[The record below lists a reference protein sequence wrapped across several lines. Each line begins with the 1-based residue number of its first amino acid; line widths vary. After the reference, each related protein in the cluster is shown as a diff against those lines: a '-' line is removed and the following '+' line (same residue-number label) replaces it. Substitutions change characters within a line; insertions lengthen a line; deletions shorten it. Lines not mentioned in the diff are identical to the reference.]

1 MTNLAATVALGAAAT
16 PIQTSFTKSRLGK
29 DTKAIANGDATLN
42 DVKSR
47 EMAKFKNTLKYSAKK
62 GGLAVAAGATGAAL
76 GARIAG
82 VDIVS
87 KLPKFAQQG
96 IKTVMSNE
104 GVQKFVKA
112 FSKASVE
119 VFENISTV
127 AKKHPAAFV
136 ATSIIVSG
144 LQLASYKF
152 FHDHGK
158 EQGKIEQKFDD
169 TVKINQ
175 QLKKENPLNA

>member
-1 MTNLAATVALGAAAT
+1 MTNFATTVALGAAAT

-47 EMAKFKNTLKYSAKK
+47 EMAKFKNTIKTFAKN
-62 GGLAVAAGATGAAL
+62 GALNTAAFATGVGL
-76 GARIAG
+76 SARVAG

-96 IKTVMSNE
+96 IKTVMNNE
-104 GVQKFVKA
+104 GVQKFVKL
-112 FSKASVE
+112 FSKASVDVLE
-119 VFENISTV
+119 AISTA
-127 AKKHPAAFV
+127 AKKHPAAFA
-136 ATSIIVSG
+136 ATTIIAAG
-144 LQLASYKF
+144 LQLAFNKNI
-152 FHDHGK
+152 HDHGK

>member
-47 EMAKFKNTLKYSAKK
+47 EMAKFKNTLKSSAKW
-62 GGLAVAAGATGAAL
+62 GAVSVAASATGAAL
-76 GARIAG
+76 GARVAG

-104 GVQKFVKA
+104 GVQKFVKL
-112 FSKASVE
+112 FSKASVGVLE
-119 VFENISTV
+119 TISTV
-127 AKKHPAAFV
+127 AKKHPAAFA
-136 ATSIIVSG
+136 ATAIITAG
-144 LQLASYKF
+144 LNLASYKIL
-152 FHDHGK
+152 HDHGK

>member
-1 MTNLAATVALGAAAT
+1 MTNLVATVALGAAAT

-47 EMAKFKNTLKYSAKK
+47 EMAKFKNTVKTFAKNGALSA
-62 GGLAVAAGATGAAL
+62 AAGATGVVL
-76 GARIAG
+76 GARARG

-104 GVQKFVKA
+104 GVQTFVKA
-112 FSKASVE
+112 FSKASVGVME
-119 VFENISTV
+119 TISTV
-127 AKKHPAAFV
+127 AKKHPAAFA
-136 ATSIIVSG
+136 ATTIIAAG
-144 LQLASYKF
+144 LQLAYYKNI
-152 FHDHGK
+152 HDHGK